1 MATERMTPK
10 YPSQGECET
19 KAAIQM
25 QLDIN
30 DASLKQLSERVSDLS
45 RQLGFVSLPSRP
57 CEPCSM
63 KTLEPEEMSPLKTY
77 LRDLNLQI
85 KRIIEQI
92 EDLINNF
99 SKKVTSKKL

>member
-1 MATERMTPK
+1 MNTERMSLK
-10 YPSQGECET
+10 SSSGECET

-30 DASLKQLSERVSDLS
+30 DTSLKQLSERVSDLS

-92 EDLINNF
+92 EDLINR
-99 SKKVTSKKL
+99 LEI

>member
-1 MATERMTPK
+1 MNTERMSLK
-10 YPSQGECET
+10 SSSGECET

-30 DASLKQLSERVSDLS
+30 DTSLKQLSERVSDLS

-63 KTLEPEEMSPLKTY
+63 KTLEPEEMSPLKTN
-77 LRDLNLQI
+77 LRDFNLQI
-85 KRIIEQI
+85 NRIIEQI
-92 EDLINNF
+92 EDLMNRLEI
-99 SKKVTSKKL
+99 

>member
-92 EDLINNF
+92 EDLINR
-99 SKKVTSKKL
+99 LEI

>member
-63 KTLEPEEMSPLKTY
+63 KTLEPEEMSPLKTN
-77 LRDLNLQI
+77 LRDFNLQI
-85 KRIIEQI
+85 NRIIEQI
-92 EDLINNF
+92 EDLMNRLEI
-99 SKKVTSKKL
+99 